1 MSWKISPVKSG
12 QTIGLWTP
20 ASSVKPEQVQ
30 NGLAQLKARG
40 FNYRL
45 GAHAFSHNGITAASP
60 AARLSDLHG
69 FLRDPQISAIWALRG
84 GYGTAQMLNQIDYD
98 LLQKHPK
105 LLIGFSDVTALEWGI
120 FAQTG
125 IPTFSGLTITTQFS
139 DENPY
144 LDTALRMLSG
154 EKNAI
159 DESDLPQGTP
169 VIHRKGSAEGLL
181 IGGTLSMICS
191 LYGTPYFPE
200 SENLILF
207 IEDVDEPLYRIDRL
221 LGMDKSLRHIIL
233 LDESTGCSGNCI
245 SADFGSGFLPLF
257 WENLFSANNFWKY
270 LTSSNPCCPL
280 EFRLSAVSR
289 MDILHP
295 VYRCRLVFRQA
306 SMHHLSGWN
315 GSRFCNRLLPDQEAF
330 W

>member
-60 AARLSDLHG
+60 ASRLSDLHG

-125 IPTFSGLTITTQFS
+125 MPTFSGLTITTQFS

-221 LGMDKSLRHIIL
+221 LWQLHLGGFWERVSAVIL
-233 LDESTGCSGNCI
+233 GKFVLGEQFLEVFDQLEPMLPDGI
-245 SADFGSGFLPLF
+245 PVVSGFPYGHFTPCLPLPVGVPASF
-257 WENLFSANNFWKY
+257 DAS
-270 LTSSNPCCPL
+270 P
-280 EFRLSAVSR
+280 FRLEWQPFLQSVIA
-289 MDILHP
+289 
-295 VYRCRLVFRQA
+295 
-306 SMHHLSGWN
+306 
-315 GSRFCNRLLPDQEAF
+315 
-330 W
+330 